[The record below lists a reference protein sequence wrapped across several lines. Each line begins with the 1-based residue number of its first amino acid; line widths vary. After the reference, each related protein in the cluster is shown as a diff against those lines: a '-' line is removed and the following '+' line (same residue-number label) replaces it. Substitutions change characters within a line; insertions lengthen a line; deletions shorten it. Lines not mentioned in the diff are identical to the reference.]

1 MNLPTQK
8 LLNHAKLIQKIS
20 ATKKTSFSILY
31 EIAMLM
37 HQIIRYGFE
46 QLAGEGSGT
55 MALYDANHNQSLER
69 LSFIQKGIDEARWK
83 GWIKGPIEVWF
94 KDKTCIKMN

>member
-46 QLAGEGSGT
+46 QLAGECSGT

-69 LSFIQKGIDEARWK
+69 LSFIQKGIDEAR
-83 GWIKGPIEVWF
+83 
-94 KDKTCIKMN
+94 